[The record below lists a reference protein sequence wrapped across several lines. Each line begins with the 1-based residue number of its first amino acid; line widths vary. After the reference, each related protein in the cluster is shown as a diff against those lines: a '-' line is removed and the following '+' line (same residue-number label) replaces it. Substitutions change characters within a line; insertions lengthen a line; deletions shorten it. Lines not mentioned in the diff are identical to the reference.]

1 MSNNKDKRRPI
12 ILDFNYK
19 IQEPPISHLRLTA
32 RRKHR
37 HYVTIQ
43 PVVYLMSDY
52 YLFTDGSVNT
62 QTKIGYGAYL
72 IVTADEVSLPLEKL
86 RERINVHSFTET
98 SSTKLELQTLL
109 WALSDQPEDTEHLTI
124 YTDSQNIIN
133 LAERR
138 ARFEA
143 HHYHSKRG
151 LPLRNTELYKAYFR
165 STDPLNF
172 ELLKVKGHQSTRKR
186 NQIDQLFA
194 LVDKA
199 SRKARQA
206 RQ

>member
-1 MSNNKDKRRPI
+1 
-12 ILDFNYK
+12 
-19 IQEPPISHLRLTA
+19 
-32 RRKHR
+32 
-37 HYVTIQ
+37 
-43 PVVYLMSDY
+43 MSDY
-52 YLFTDGSVNT
+52 ILLTDGSVQT
-62 QTKIGYGAYL
+62 QTKTGSGASLL
-72 IVTADEVSLPLEKL
+72 IRVDEISMPLEIL
-86 RERINVHSFTET
+86 RDRIQIQQFVKT

-109 WALSDQPEDTEHLTI
+109 WALSELPDDCDHLTI

-143 HHYHSKRG
+143 HDYHSKKG
-151 LPLRNTELYKAYFR
+151 IPLRNTELYQAYFH

-172 ELLKVKGHQSTRKR
+172 EQIKVKGHQASRKR

-199 SRKARQA
+199 SRKARLV
-206 RQ
+206 RS